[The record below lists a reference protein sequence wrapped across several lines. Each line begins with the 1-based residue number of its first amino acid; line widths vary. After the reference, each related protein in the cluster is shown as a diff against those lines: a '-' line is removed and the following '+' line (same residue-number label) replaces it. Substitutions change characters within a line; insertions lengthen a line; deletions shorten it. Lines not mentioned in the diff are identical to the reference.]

1 MKRMLALLM
10 VFGMLALA
18 CSGFGIIAPTAAPAD
33 TPTPEATVTP
43 SATATATAMPA
54 VNLPAAIAGGLAELY
69 ERVNPGVVAIFA
81 YGGSDSMDAL
91 GTGFVIDAEG
101 HILTNMHVVS
111 DAEEIE
117 VDFPSGV
124 MTEAEVVA
132 EDADS
137 DLAVLKVDVAAGEL
151 HPLVLGDSSLVRVG
165 DPVVAIG
172 NPYGLYNTLTLG
184 IVSAKGRTDES
195 LHAAGDSGY
204 FLMGDMI
211 QTDTAINPGNSGGP
225 LLNLKGEVIGVNR
238 SIRSESVTESGDVV
252 NSGLG
257 FAISSNIVRRVLP
270 ALLEKGRYDYPYL
283 GLTGLSELHL
293 KTLQALELP
302 YGYGV
307 YVTAVVAGG
316 PADQAGLRAGTEAIP
331 DTEDLLKGGDLIIA
345 VDGQTV
351 RNFAEMISIIV
362 LTAEPGDTVPF
373 TVYRDGGTVDIPVT
387 LGVRSR

>member
-124 MTEAEVVA
+124 R
-132 EDADS
+132 S
-137 DLAVLKVDVAAGEL
+137 W
-151 HPLVLGDSSLVRVG
+151 R
-165 DPVVAIG
+165 
-172 NPYGLYNTLTLG
+172 
-184 IVSAKGRTDES
+184 RT
-195 LHAAGDSGY
+195 
-204 FLMGDMI
+204 
-211 QTDTAINPGNSGGP
+211 
-225 LLNLKGEVIGVNR
+225 R
-238 SIRSESVTESGDVV
+238 IRIWPS
-252 NSGLG
+252 
-257 FAISSNIVRRVLP
+257 
-270 ALLEKGRYDYPYL
+270 
-283 GLTGLSELHL
+283 
-293 KTLQALELP
+293 
-302 YGYGV
+302 
-307 YVTAVVAGG
+307 
-316 PADQAGLRAGTEAIP
+316 
-331 DTEDLLKGGDLIIA
+331 
-345 VDGQTV
+345 
-351 RNFAEMISIIV
+351 
-362 LTAEPGDTVPF
+362 
-373 TVYRDGGTVDIPVT
+373 
-387 LGVRSR
+387 

>member
-1 MKRMLALLM
+1 MKRMLIIIVSL
-10 VFGMLALA
+10 GMLALA
-18 CSGFGIIAPTAAPAD
+18 CAGIETLPPTVAPTPTMEATASPSPAV
-33 TPTPEATVTP
+33 TPTET
-43 SATATATAMPA
+43 PA
-54 VNLPAAIAGGLAELY
+54 VNPPVELIGGLADLY

-81 YGGSDSMDAL
+81 YGGVDSMDAL

-101 HILTNMHVVS
+101 HILTNLHVVT
-111 DAEEIE
+111 DADAIE

-137 DLAVLKVDVAAGEL
+137 DLAVLKVNVDAGEL
-151 HPLVLGDSSLVRVG
+151 HPLTLGDSSLVRVG

-225 LLNLKGEVIGVNR
+225 LLNMKGEVIGVNR
-238 SIRSESVTESGDVV
+238 SIRSESVTESGDIV

-270 ALLEKGRYDYPYL
+270 SLLEKGRYDYPYL

-293 KTLQALELP
+293 KTIQALELP
-302 YGYGV
+302 FGYGV
-307 YVTAVVAGG
+307 YVTAVVEGG
-316 PADQAGLRAGTEAIP
+316 PADRAGLRAGTEEIP
-331 DTEDLLKGGDLIIA
+331 DVENLLKGGDLIVA
-345 VDGQTV
+345 VNGQTV
-351 RNFAEMISIIV
+351 RNFAEMISVIV
-362 LTAEPGDTVPF
+362 LTAEPEDTIPF
-373 TVYRDGGTVDIPVT
+373 AVYRDGGTVDIMVT
-387 LGVRSR
+387 LGLRQ